1 MFKFQVFEYIV
12 DDFEEVFMQASST
25 LKLSS
30 VSTHSDLFTRWSDSS
45 STLIA
50 TYLKLKQRFKTW
62 FGKKARA
69 LSNKRL
75 PNEKKNRHR
84 DLPKCSD
91 QLWKKDMGEDFV
103 RRLPGNFVVHYM
115 LKDFWGKSSKVWL
128 KSKK

>member
-75 PNEKKNRHR
+75 PNEKKI
-84 DLPKCSD
+84 
-91 QLWKKDMGEDFV
+91 DMETYQNVQINYEKETWEKTLLEYFQEI
-103 RRLPGNFVVHYM
+103 L
-115 LKDFWGKSSKVWL
+115 
-128 KSKK
+128 